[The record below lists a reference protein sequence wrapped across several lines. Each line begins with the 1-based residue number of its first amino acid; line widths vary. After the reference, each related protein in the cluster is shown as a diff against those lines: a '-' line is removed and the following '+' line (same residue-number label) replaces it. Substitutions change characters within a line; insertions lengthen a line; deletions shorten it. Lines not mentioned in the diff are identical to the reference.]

1 MSTSWYTIKSGTFE
15 IIDRQGL
22 VAKFFGGFMLCIAG
36 CFLYWLG
43 SAIVE
48 YIRFGTLRD
57 VLAALPG
64 IAVTLFMIALFGNDL
79 LRWLGVTLPALRIAG
94 GLMLFLVSLDMV
106 FARHSGV
113 TATTKEETAEAEER
127 ADISIFPLATPLIA
141 GPGAMGATI
150 LRMAEAGSDLVLQ
163 GLVIVALLVVMGTT
177 LVLLMTAAALSR
189 YLGVTGFN
197 VITRVMGVMLA
208 ALAVQFV
215 IDGIVAV
222 AAR

>member
-1 MSTSWYTIKSGTFE
+1 MIASVILAFTTLFAAVGP
-15 IIDRQGL
+15 IDVAALYAAMTARLSPRERRRTAVKGVL
-22 VAKFFGGFMLCIAG
+22 VAT
-36 CFLYWLG
+36 
-43 SAIVE
+43 AI
-48 YIRFGTLRD
+48 
-57 VLAALPG
+57 
-64 IAVTLFMIALFGNDL
+64 LFMIALFGNDL

-113 TATTKEETAEAEER
+113 TATTTEETAEAEER
-127 ADISIFPLATPLIA
+127 TDISIFPLATPLIA

-177 LVLLMTAAALSR
+177 LVLLMTAAAMSR

>member
-1 MSTSWYTIKSGTFE
+1 MIASVILAFTTLFAAVGP
-15 IIDRQGL
+15 IDVAALYAAMTARLSPTERRRTAVKGVL
-22 VAKFFGGFMLCIAG
+22 VAT
-36 CFLYWLG
+36 
-43 SAIVE
+43 AI
-48 YIRFGTLRD
+48 
-57 VLAALPG
+57 
-64 IAVTLFMIALFGNDL
+64 LFMIALFGNDL

-127 ADISIFPLATPLIA
+127 ADIAIFPLATPLIA

-150 LRMAEAGSDLVLQ
+150 LRIAEAGSDLVLQ

-222 AAR
+222 AVR